1 MKNSPFTLNQLG
13 LAAMA
18 LLGFMLPFELEMAG
32 VRVGPIVLTNVEIF
46 LELVILLAFLLWLQ
60 QGRPSLGIPASW
72 VWLAVLFIGG
82 LILSSLL
89 APEFGGN
96 AIKAALRTINGILLA
111 LAVLQVVKSRRDL
124 YWVAGALVSGGL
136 VAIGIGL
143 WESWYGDDFAWLTL
157 FRNAP
162 TMAGPFLR
170 LAGPFDYA
178 NQAAMFIEATL
189 PLLLVFTWLA
199 YRKGKRVVTAVLVL
213 VVVLYLEAGIL
224 TLSRSNF
231 ATILLVSLALA
242 AFFWLATSPPQKQR
256 AYAWLAVAGTM
267 LVLLLLNTLGSSSF
281 QLRLNTEGD
290 NEWYQ
295 ANLQVPAQL
304 SIQAQ
309 ETISVPVTLTNEGAL
324 TWQVSGKNPISLV
337 ARWIQTSTGLE
348 RTEPFRWALHQ
359 EVNPG
364 ETVTL
369 TVPVEAPKKG
379 GDYKLVW
386 DLDQKDVVRFE
397 AKSGITASSQV
408 TVIAEG
414 DQVTDDETWTEATS
428 YASPIPGRRTLWAV
442 ALQKFRRHPVWGIG
456 LDNFRLTYGRELG
469 YEKWNESVHTNS
481 WYLEMLVSLG
491 LAGSLPFFAW
501 LTLLA
506 IDMAQTL
513 RRTTTT
519 LWQVGIVAG
528 LLAYLIHGLLD
539 YFLLF
544 NSTGL
549 LFWLLIGLWLS
560 QKQISRSRH
569 AYPYRV

>member
-1 MKNSPFTLNQLG
+1 MT
-13 LAAMA
+13 
-18 LLGFMLPFELEMAG
+18 LLGFMLPFELEIAG
-32 VRVGPIVLTNVEIF
+32 VRIGPIVLTNVEIL
-46 LELVILLAFLLWLQ
+46 LELVILLAFLWWLQ
-60 QGRPSLGIPASW
+60 RGRPSLGIPASW
-72 VWLAVLFIGG
+72 VWLAILFISG

-89 APEFGGN
+89 APELRGN
-96 AIKAALRTINGILLA
+96 AIKATFRTINGILLA
-111 LAVLQVVKSRRDL
+111 LATLQVVKSRQDL

-136 VAIGIGL
+136 MATGIGL
-143 WESWYGDDFAWLTL
+143 WESWYGDDFAWLKL
-157 FRNAP
+157 FRNTP

-189 PLLLVFTWLA
+189 PLLIVFTWSA
-199 YRKGKRVVTAVLVL
+199 YRKGKRVLTAVLVL
-213 VVVLYLEAGIL
+213 AVVLYLEAGIL

-231 ATILLVSLALA
+231 ATILSVSLTLA
-242 AFFWLATSPPQKQR
+242 AFFWLATSPPQKRQ
-256 AYAWLAVAGTM
+256 AYAWLVVAGTV
-267 LVLLLLNTLGSSSF
+267 LVLLLLNTLESPSF
-281 QLRLNTEGD
+281 QLRFNTEGD

-324 TWQVSGKNPISLV
+324 TWQTSGKNPTSLV
-337 ARWIQTSTGLE
+337 GRWIQTSTGLE
-348 RTEPFRWALHQ
+348 RTEPSRWSLNQ

-364 ETVTL
+364 ESVTL

-386 DLDQKDVVRFE
+386 DLEQKDVVRFE
-397 AKSGITASSQV
+397 AKSGISTSSQV
-408 TVIAEG
+408 TVVAEG
-414 DQVTDDETWTEATS
+414 DQVTDDESWTEAAS
-428 YASPIPGRRTLWAV
+428 YLPPIPGRRTLWTV
-442 ALQKFRRHPVWGIG
+442 ALQKFRRHPIWGIG

-469 YEKWNESVHTNS
+469 HEKWNETIHTNS

-491 LAGSLPFFAW
+491 LVGSLPFFAW
-501 LTLLA
+501 LTLLV

-513 RRTTTT
+513 RRTSTT
-519 LWQVGIVAG
+519 LWQVGIAAG

-544 NSTGL
+544 NPTGL
-549 LFWLLIGLWLS
+549 LFWLLVGLWLS

-569 AYPYRV
+569 ACPHRF